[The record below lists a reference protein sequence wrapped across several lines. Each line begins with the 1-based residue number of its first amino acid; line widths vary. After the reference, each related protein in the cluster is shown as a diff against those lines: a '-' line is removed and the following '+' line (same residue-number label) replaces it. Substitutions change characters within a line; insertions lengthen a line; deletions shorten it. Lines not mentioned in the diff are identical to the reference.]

1 MIRVKKSLKT
11 ILIAVATI
19 AIIVSC
25 ATKPKPPA
33 PEPVAPPAPAA
44 PAQPQP
50 AAAPAVSQDDLD
62 KLMAEA
68 KDLKKKSFDLKLFEV
83 LPDDYKAAEA
93 LYEKGAKSYD
103 DKDAPAAKEGLG
115 AAIAAYKDLISRG
128 IVDIA
133 AAKKKD
139 AEDMKATAIKAGADS
154 SQPER
159 FGAGDDAFKS
169 AADLVDASKAEE
181 AIPGFEQ
188 ALLYY
193 ELAWKRAVASDLK
206 KGIEDKDYAKWD
218 SGNYQLADNKYQA
231 EDGYWASGNAADRA
245 SGVDALDEAIL
256 RFNLVV
262 QKGRE
267 TAVATVKAKTDA
279 SKQRSEDIKA
289 NVAVKDMYDSA
300 QVLYGEGSSQLA
312 AKDYEAAADSYDR
325 AGAGFDQ
332 AYQAAAEKRATAEA
346 AMKAA
351 DEATTESQRKAKE
364 AEPLLQANP
373 PDNTPATAPDNSPA
387 TAPDNTPA
395 TAPDDSSSTSPD
407 NSPATAPDDSSST
420 SPDNSPATAPDD
432 SSTTTPDNSSTTTP

>member
-1 MIRVKKSLKT
+1 MIRVKKPLKT
-11 ILIAVATI
+11 LLILVVTVAI
-19 AIIVSC
+19 FISC

-33 PEPVAPPAPAA
+33 PEPVAPPAPSA

-50 AAAPAVSQDDLD
+50 PAAPAVSRDDLD

-93 LYEKGAKSYD
+93 LYAKGAKSYD
-103 DKDAPAAKEGLG
+103 DKDAPAAKDGLD

-133 AAKKKD
+133 AAERKD

-159 FGAGDDAFKS
+159 FGAGDESFKS
-169 AADLVDASKAEE
+169 GSELVDASKSED
-181 AIPGFEQ
+181 AIPAFEQ

-193 ELAWKRAVASDLK
+193 ELAWKRAVAADLK
-206 KGIEDKDYAKWD
+206 KSIEDKDYAKWD

-231 EDGYWASGNAADRA
+231 EDGFWSSGNPADRA
-245 SGVDALDEAIL
+245 SGVEALDEAIL

-267 TAVATVKAKTDA
+267 TAVATVKDKTDA

-300 QVLYGEGSSQLA
+300 QELYTEGSSELA
-312 AKDYEAAADSYDR
+312 AKDYEAAADSYGR
-325 AGAGFDQ
+325 AGSGFDD
-332 AYQAAAEKRATAEA
+332 AYQAASEKRASAEA
-346 AMKAA
+346 AMKESS
-351 DEATTESQRKAKE
+351 DATAESQRKAQE
-364 AEPLLQANP
+364 AEPLLQANSP
-373 PDNTPATAPDNSPA
+373 ENPPATSP
-387 TAPDNTPA
+387 
-395 TAPDDSSSTSPD
+395 
-407 NSPATAPDDSSST
+407 
-420 SPDNSPATAPDD
+420 
-432 SSTTTPDNSSTTTP
+432 